1 MHLPA
6 ILLPFVLA
14 ASAAAQ
20 PQEVESEILTQ
31 QAFAR
36 LYNFDFRGAHEVLDR
51 QIRLHPQD
59 AMGPAVSAAA
69 DLFAELHR
77 LKILEFDFFMNDDKF
92 VDRRKLVPDPAAR
105 QAFLQEVA
113 SAERLA
119 QTRLA
124 TTPGD
129 RDALFAMCVTSGL
142 TTDYA
147 VLIERR
153 RFGSLS
159 LSKRNQV
166 YARQLLALNPPIYDA
181 YITTG
186 TVEYIVGS
194 LPFFLRW
201 LVRFDQ
207 IKGSKEKAAEQLD
220 LVARKG
226 KYYGPLARIML
237 AVIHTREK
245 RPAEAEKL
253 LAGLVSDYPENPLF
267 RKELAFV
274 GKLAH
279 PERAAQ
285 ANTAQPQ

>member
-77 LKILEFDFFMNDDKF
+77 LKILEFDFFMNDYKF